1 MVNKD
6 CQKCGK
12 KIDTEKE
19 SVFYLDSSITTMEG
33 KENNQPKKS
42 KKICFDC

>member
-12 KIDTEKE
+12 TIDTEKE
-19 SVFYLDSSITTMEG
+19 SIYYLDSSIAAKE
-33 KENNQPKKS
+33 KENAQPKKS
-42 KKICFDC
+42 KKICVDC